1 MNSFGVRAD
10 SQLQATLRTFA
21 SQTVERKASEFVF
34 HQGETPHGCYLVKSG
49 KMRLSMESSTGHTI
63 IEWAV
68 GQGCL
73 VGLPATINGRAYSLT
88 CEVVEDAQLVYLS
101 RQDLALMMKS
111 ETAAA
116 MKLLDILSSE
126 IQAVRSELATTSAS
140 APHLS
145 YQH

>member
-1 MNSFGVRAD
+1 MNGFGVTAD
-10 SQLQATLRTFA
+10 RELQATLRVFA

-34 HQGETPHGCYLVKSG
+34 HQGEEPHGCYLIKSG
-49 KMRLSMESSTGHTI
+49 KMRLSMESSRGHKI

-116 MKLLDILSSE
+116 MKLLDMLSTE
-126 IQAVRSELATTSAS
+126 IQAVRSEFAS
-140 APHLS
+140 S
-145 YQH
+145 FQS

>member
-10 SQLQATLRTFA
+10 SELQTTLRTFA

-34 HQGETPHGCYLVKSG
+34 HQGEKPHGCYLIKSG
-49 KMRLSMESSTGHTI
+49 EMRLSMESSTGQKIMDWT
-63 IEWAV
+63 V

-73 VGLPATINGRAYSLT
+73 VGLPATINGRVYSLT
-88 CEVVEDAQLVYLS
+88 CEVIEDAELVYLS

-140 APHLS
+140 KPH
-145 YQH
+145 